1 MGYRNGMTTNSRLR
15 RQLSQQLATAT
26 SFEQWHDI
34 AWKLD
39 ELDGHLQWREDGDTD
54 MLHEPLIREHI
65 RLMHKHRMQGQPA
78 ALTRVLQE
86 SLYRHLGEL
95 SNPDLYTVARTGTRH
110 IVSEFLEEV
119 RRGMNYI
126 CDKPQPGLSTEQKLQ
141 LFRRAEKVFGR
152 PALMLSG
159 GAAFGIY
166 HFGVTRAL
174 WQRDLLPDVIAG
186 SSMGAIVAASVCCR
200 NDRELGQ
207 LFDNPEKVHRDAL
220 RWHRLGDI
228 WRKGHA
234 MDQRQLHDHIRSNI
248 GGYSFREAFEHSG
261 RALNISVSPT
271 RTRQKPRLLNEL
283 TAPDV
288 TVDSAVLASCAVPGI
303 YPSVTLQAR
312 DRSQGRESDEMPYM
326 PTEKWIDGSVHGDLP
341 HLRMARLH
349 NINKT
354 IVSQANPHVVPFIS
368 HRFERGLGASFRQAA
383 SSLVHAHV
391 STLLELTRSTWSSS
405 VVRPLIEQA
414 HSMATQSYLGDINI
428 QFPFRP
434 TLYRKVLAN
443 PSADDLDMYLHIGEH
458 ATWPMMAMIEDQT
471 LVSRTFRECID
482 RLKRQAGAERRRQ
495 IQRADKREGAA
506 TTSKVTKGR

>member
-1 MGYRNGMTTNSRLR
+1 MDSNARLR
-15 RQLSQQLATAT
+15 KQLNRQLSEAT
-26 SFEQWHDI
+26 SYEQWYDI

-39 ELDGHLQWREDGDTD
+39 DLDGNLRWREDGHTD

-65 RLMHKHRMQGQPA
+65 RLMHRYRRQGQPA

-95 SNPDLYTVARTGTRH
+95 SNPDLYAVARTGTKR
-110 IVSEFLEEV
+110 IVSEFLDEV

-126 CDKPQPGLSTEQKLQ
+126 CDKPQPDLPVEQKLA

-174 WQRDLLPDVIAG
+174 WQRNLLPDVIAG
-186 SSMGAIVAASVCCR
+186 SSMGSIVAAAVCCR
-200 NDRELGQ
+200 NDLELET
-207 LFDNPEKVHRDAL
+207 LFNNPESVHLNAL
-220 RWHRLGDI
+220 RWLKLGDI
-228 WRKGHA
+228 WRRGHA
-234 MDQRQLHDHIRSNI
+234 MDQSQLHDHIRTNI
-248 GGYSFREAFEHSG
+248 GTLSFREAFEHSG
-261 RALNISVSPT
+261 RAMNISVSPT

-283 TAPDV
+283 TSPDV
-288 TVDSAVLASCAVPGI
+288 TIDSAVLASCAVPGI

-312 DRSQGRESDEMPYM
+312 DLSDAEGDEIPYM

-349 NINKT
+349 NINRT
-354 IVSQANPHVVPFIS
+354 IVSQANPHVLPFIS
-368 HRFERGLGASFRQAA
+368 HHFERGLGASFRQAT

-391 STLLELTRSTWSSS
+391 STLLELTRNTWSSS
-405 VVRPLIEQA
+405 MVRPLIEQA
-414 HSMATQSYLGDINI
+414 HSMATQSYLGDINV

-434 TLYRKVLAN
+434 LLYRKVLAN
-443 PSADDLDMYLHIGEH
+443 PDADDLAMYLRIGEH

-471 LVSRTFRECID
+471 LVSRTFRDCID
-482 RLKRQAGAERRRQ
+482 RLKQRAGAERRR
-495 IQRADKREGAA
+495 IA
-506 TTSKVTKGR
+506 

>member
-1 MGYRNGMTTNSRLR
+1 MSYRKRMDTNAKLR
-15 RQLSQQLATAT
+15 KQLNRDLADAK
-26 SFEQWHDI
+26 SFEQWYDC

-39 ELDGHLQWREDGDTD
+39 ELDGNLQWREESETE

-65 RLMHKHRMQGQPA
+65 RLMHKYRHKGDPA
-78 ALTRVLQE
+78 TLTRVLQE

-95 SNPDLYTVARTGTRH
+95 SNPDLYAMARTGTKH
-110 IVSEFLEEV
+110 VVAEFLDEV

-126 CDKPQPGLSTEQKLQ
+126 CDKPQPGLSVEQKLQ

-174 WQRDLLPDVIAG
+174 WRRNLLPDVIAG
-186 SSMGAIVAASVCCR
+186 SSMGAIVAAAICSR
-200 NDRELGQ
+200 NNRELNS
-207 LFDNPEKVHRDAL
+207 LFDNPEQVHRNAL
-220 RWHRLGDI
+220 RWHRLGEI
-228 WRKGHA
+228 WSKGHA
-234 MDQRQLHDHIRSNI
+234 MDQARLHDHIRTNI
-248 GGYSFREAFEHSG
+248 GTSSFREAFEHSG

-288 TVDSAVLASCAVPGI
+288 TIDSAVLASCAVPGI
-303 YPSVTLQAR
+303 YPSVTLQGR
-312 DRSQGRESDEMPYM
+312 DHGDGRKGKEVPYM

-354 IVSQANPHVVPFIS
+354 IVSQANPHVLPFIS
-368 HRFERGLGASFRQAA
+368 QRFDQGLFAPFRHAA

-391 STLLELTRSTWSSS
+391 STLLDLTRNTWSSS
-405 VVRPLIEQA
+405 MVRPLIEQA
-414 HSMATQSYLGDINI
+414 HSMATQSYLGDITI

-443 PSADDLDMYLHIGEH
+443 PSAEDLAMYIHIGEH

-471 LVSRTFRECID
+471 LVSRTFRECIE
-482 RLKRQAGAERRRQ
+482 RLKHRAGAERRRS
-495 IQRADKREGAA
+495 A
-506 TTSKVTKGR
+506 

>member
-1 MGYRNGMTTNSRLR
+1 MSTNARLR
-15 RQLSQQLATAT
+15 KQLNRELDSAR

-39 ELDGHLQWREDGDTD
+39 ELDGNLKWRDEGATA

-65 RLMHKHRMQGQPA
+65 RLMHSCRHKGDPA

-95 SNPDLYTVARTGTRH
+95 SNPDLYAMARTGTKQ
-110 IVSEFLEEV
+110 VVGEFLDEV
-119 RRGMNYI
+119 RRAMNYI
-126 CDKPQPGLSTEQKLQ
+126 CDKPQSGMSVEQKLQ
-141 LFRRAEKVFGR
+141 LFQRADKVFGR

-174 WQRDLLPDVIAG
+174 WRRNLLPDVIAG
-186 SSMGAIVAASVCCR
+186 SSMGAVVAAAICSR
-200 NDRELGQ
+200 NSKELDS
-207 LFDNPEKVHRDAL
+207 LFDDPEQVHLDAL
-220 RWHRLGDI
+220 RWHSPGELWG
-228 WRKGHA
+228 KGHA
-234 MDQRQLHDHIRSNI
+234 MDQAQLQDHIRTNI
-248 GGYSFREAFEHSG
+248 GTGSFREAFEHSG

-288 TVDSAVLASCAVPGI
+288 TIDSAVLASCAVPGI

-312 DRSQGRESDEMPYM
+312 DKSDSRKVKEIPYM
-326 PTEKWIDGSVHGDLP
+326 PTERWIDGTVHGDLP
-341 HLRMARLH
+341 LVRMARLH

-354 IVSQANPHVVPFIS
+354 IVSQANPHVLPFIS
-368 HRFERGLGASFRQAA
+368 HHSERGLSASVKQAA

-391 STLLELTRSTWSSS
+391 ATLLELTRNTWSSS
-405 VVRPLIEQA
+405 TVRPLIEQA

-428 QFPFRP
+428 QFPFKP
-434 TLYRKVLAN
+434 TLYRKVLSN
-443 PSADDLDMYLHIGEH
+443 PSAKDLAMYIQIGEQ

-471 LVSRTFRECID
+471 LISRTFRECIG
-482 RLKRQAGAERRRQ
+482 RLKHRAERSRS
-495 IQRADKREGAA
+495 A
-506 TTSKVTKGR
+506 